1 MRTSVLLL
9 LTAGLV
15 SCAPGPMDEPAGEP
29 PAAGLPGTAI
39 DPSFEYAEMPYD
51 GDQDPG
57 ADIPGIDP

>member
-1 MRTSVLLL
+1 M
-9 LTAGLV
+9 GV
-15 SCAPGPMDEPAGEP
+15 SPHPRVTVGEP

-39 DPSFEYAEMPYD
+39 DPSFEYAEMPYT